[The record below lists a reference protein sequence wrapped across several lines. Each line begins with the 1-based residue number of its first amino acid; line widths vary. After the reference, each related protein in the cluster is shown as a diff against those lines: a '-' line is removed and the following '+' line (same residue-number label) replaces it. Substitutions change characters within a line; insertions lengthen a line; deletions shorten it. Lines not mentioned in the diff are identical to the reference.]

1 MSEAVDTDA
10 VRRDVDK
17 GHFWGFEDT
26 LSELLDEIDRLRAV
40 TTDTNDAAW
49 REVAIALAS
58 ELADTGIDPRSY
70 ALLAYNHARNGR
82 MDEAVEAARTAYS
95 KDGEHG

>member
-1 MSEAVDTDA
+1 MADPIDTAWCPECGIDSGDIL
-10 VRRDVDK
+10 RLR
-17 GHFWGFEDT
+17 
-26 LSELLDEIDRLRAV
+26 DEIDRLRAV